1 MEPKLNLPMPVF
13 RKPRTT
19 HPILAFSLV
28 RDLITQLQPAL
39 LSPDLFSGKVLDDIE
54 TYLLYRNKPIPDALQ
69 ESICEELF
77 LALEGMKTLLEAGLG
92 DIDDINRYLDNENH
106 EAGERLH
113 DKLLETEGE
122 YT

>member
-1 MEPKLNLPMPVF
+1 MPIF
-13 RKPRTT
+13 RKPSNA

-28 RDLITQLQPAL
+28 SDLITQLQPAL

-54 TYLLYRNKPIPDALQ
+54 TYLLHRDKPIPDALQ

-77 LALEGMKTLLEAGLG
+77 LALEGLRTLLETGIG
-92 DIDDINRYLDNENH
+92 DIDDIHSYLEHENH
-106 EAGERLH
+106 QAAERLH

-122 YT
+122 YR